1 MLSTVVGAGA
11 ISGNKNTFCNP
22 GFQTNKERQTLNDIY
37 EKNTYFVRWYKC
49 SEKNKSRKW
58 NGLTI

>member
-22 GFQTNKERQTLNDIY
+22 GLQTSRETDIKWY
-37 EKNTYFVRWYKC
+37 IWEKYILC
-49 SEKNKSRKW
+49 
-58 NGLTI
+58 